1 MIASSLIAVSPR
13 LEPEKVI
20 GMSEGSM
27 REFYK
32 KQIKLEHHIVE
43 AVTDSL
49 RTVRNPVVKQVLRAI
64 AFDSQKHAGIYN
76 AALELAKVTP
86 ALTDEEYREL
96 KRITEKHIVD
106 EEKAISALDE
116 FMPRLKDAKAK
127 FLLESILAD
136 ERRHHKLLMKIVDLV
151 VKKEAI
157 TEEDWWEI
165 LWKNVPFHGA
175 PGG

>member
-1 MIASSLIAVSPR
+1 MAIRGLRYMQKDEMID
-13 LEPEKVI
+13 
-20 GMSEGSM
+20 
-27 REFYK
+27 FYK

-43 AVTDSL
+43 SITNSL
-49 RTVRNPVVKQVLRAI
+49 KTVRNPVVKQVLRAI

-76 AALELAKVTP
+76 AAMAITKITP
-86 ALTDEEYREL
+86 ALTDKEYREI
-96 KRITEKHIVD
+96 KKITEKHIGD
-106 EEKAISALDE
+106 EEIAISTVEKIMPKIANKKIE
-116 FMPRLKDAKAK
+116 F
-127 FLLESILAD
+127 FLQSNLAN
-136 ERRHHKLLMKIVDLV
+136 ERKHHVLLNKIIDLV